1 MSCPTIT
8 TIQPT
13 ECIGNSLNT
22 INNNYQSL
30 KTGVCD
36 NQDQINTLRTLL
48 YNLSASLPDIL
59 PVGSVI
65 QTNYAQLVGNRS
77 YTSGQTLPA
86 GTTAPSI
93 TDGVEILRINGVATS
108 SDSNY
113 LIIDVSALISSSQGN
128 ITTGTVMLFAGN
140 TLLASTLN
148 TSGSNNAAFVR
159 ILFKH
164 LPGNTSSVNYTVR
177 AAVEGGTLYA
187 NRLYTVNDYNTGK
200 QTSTMLIQEIKG

>member
-1 MSCPTIT
+1 MPTFVTNRVVEPNLIGDQAVLT
-8 TIQPT
+8 SLSSTDEFLVRRPDTNVLKKVNWANIQPAGT
-13 ECIGNSLNT
+13 VL
-22 INNNYQSL
+22 
-30 KTGVCD
+30 
-36 NQDQINTLRTLL
+36 
-48 YNLSASLPDIL
+48 
-59 PVGSVI
+59 
-65 QTNYAQLVGNRS
+65 QTNYTQLVGNQS
-77 YTSGQTLPA
+77 YTSGQTLA
-86 GTTAPSI
+86 ASTTAPSI
-93 TDGVEILRINGVATS
+93 TDGVEILRINGVAVS
-108 SDSNY
+108 STSNY

-164 LPGNTSSVNYTVR
+164 LPNDTSSVDYTVR

-200 QTSTMLIQEIKG
+200 QVSSMLIQEIKG